1 LKKKERPTDG
11 GVVAMDSPTCNANDR
26 QRELELEIERYREAT
41 ASALGQ
47 LEWIVGYF
55 LKIGKPEIASVLNRN
70 RKRIVESVRDLDLRP
85 D

>member
-1 LKKKERPTDG
+1 MA
-11 GVVAMDSPTCNANDR
+11 AMDSPTCNADDR

-47 LEWIVGYF
+47 LEWIISYF

>member
-1 LKKKERPTDG
+1 
-11 GVVAMDSPTCNANDR
+11 MDSPTCNAEDR

-55 LKIGKPEIASVLNRN
+55 LKIGKPEMASVLNRN
-70 RKRIVESVRDLDLRP
+70 RKRIVESVRDLEMRP

>member
-1 LKKKERPTDG
+1 MA
-11 GVVAMDSPTCNANDR
+11 AMDSPTCNADDR

-47 LEWIVGYF
+47 LEWIISYF
-55 LKIGKPEIASVLNRN
+55 LRIGKPDIASVLNRN